1 MSFSERGGGLKMK
14 RASNNEEGD
23 QPTTLP
29 SHTQKSAGLCLCLF
43 LNSNKVII
51 VNLSF
56 QAIFVKNNFIDI
68 RQASTLPLQG

>member
-1 MSFSERGGGLKMK
+1 MK
-14 RASNNEEGD
+14 RASNNEVGD

-29 SHTQKSAGLCLCLF
+29 SHTQKSAGLWLCLF

-68 RQASTLPLQG
+68 SPTSTMQ